1 MDWRKKSEEVRRE
14 RMRRVEEWERSHSG
28 KKKGETKKKIIV
40 SFNQSVSEDKTNSSI
55 RVVASKTGDMK
66 MISKDEYIGNN
77 LVKFHQMDRSKTESS
92 LQSLNSVQFT
102 NSLDRKYA
110 SIDVLYIV

>member
-14 RMRRVEEWERSHSG
+14 RRRRVEEWERSHSG
-28 KKKGETKKKIIV
+28 KKKGETKKERTV
-40 SFNQSVSEDKTNSSI
+40 SFNQSVCGDKTNPSKI
-55 RVVASKTGDMK
+55 VVTNKTGEMK
-66 MISKDEYIGNN
+66 MISKDAYIGNN
-77 LVKFHQMDRSKTESS
+77 MVKYHKMDKSKTESS

-102 NSLDRKYA
+102 NLSNRKYA